1 MISNATIQQST
12 NFVLYRAPLGIGQ
25 IFSQGAVSGA
35 LAYFFLVLFQTI
47 TSPSLFDFLL
57 AVYMPIVLSIGALL
71 GLFAAVVISTVISIA
86 GRPIGRLAR
95 LSLVAGITLFIAYL
109 WSNASPE
116 LAMDP
121 AQSLAMVLITVVVV
135 GLTTGSHYH
144 PGRALICGMRSSR
157 GESHWAATAL
167 SAAFRMLSLF
177 CAMEL
182 LFVTII
188 TIRDK
193 APTRDRGLA
202 LLLLVFFVLLTT
214 FSFQNAQS
222 LATVI
227 LTFLANV
234 GWLFVLYNYWTVL
247 AYARHV
253 IIGYLGVWLLFLLIN
268 WGGFKP
274 LFLLI
279 KKELRYYYLI
289 D

>member
-12 NFVLYRAPLGIGQ
+12 NFVMYRAPLGMGQ

-35 LAYFFLVLFQTI
+35 LAYFLLVLFQTI
-47 TSPSLFDFLL
+47 TSPSYFDFLL
-57 AVYMPIVLSIGALL
+57 APFMPIVLAIGALF
-71 GLFAAVVISTVISIA
+71 GLFAAVVISTVVSIA

-95 LSLVAGITLFIAYL
+95 LSLIAGITVFIVYLFT
-109 WSNASPE
+109 NASPDF
-116 LAMDP
+116 AMVP
-121 AQSLAMVLITVVVV
+121 AQSRAMVLISVVVV

-144 PGRALICGMRSSR
+144 PGRALIRGLRSSH
-157 GESHWAATAL
+157 GQSHWAATAL

-182 LFVTII
+182 LLVTII
-188 TIRDK
+188 TIRDE
-193 APTRDRGLA
+193 AATRDRGSA
-202 LLLLVFFVLLTT
+202 LLVLGYFVITT
-214 FSFQNAQS
+214 IFSFQNAQS

-227 LTFLANV
+227 LTCLANV

-253 IIGYLGVWLLFLLIN
+253 IIGYLAVWLLFLLIN
-268 WGGFKP
+268 WVSFKP
-274 LFLLI
+274 LFSLI